1 MKLYPYILFAAAMLM
16 MTAPSHGSGIDSEL
30 VEVGKG
36 KAYYLKFIK
45 VYDAILYSDKNAA
58 ATSILDDNISKCL
71 HLDYAVDVS
80 SEDFIKAAD
89 TVLARQ
95 FSESL
100 SDGLKD
106 HIETL
111 HRGYLDVAKGDNY
124 SLCYDGRT
132 TETTLSLNGKPLV
145 KIQDPEFAR
154 VYFGIWLGQYK
165 PLDSRLRDDLLSG
178 LMTEEM

>member
-1 MKLYPYILFAAAMLM
+1 MRLYPYILVAAVMLF
-16 MTAPSHGSGIDSEL
+16 MTAPSHASGIERDL

-45 VYDAILYSDKNAA
+45 VYDAILYSDENAA
-58 ATSILDDNISKCL
+58 AASILDDDISKCL
-71 HLDYAVDVS
+71 LLDYAVDVS

-100 SDGLKD
+100 SEELKD
-106 HIETL
+106 HIATL
-111 HRGYLDVAKGDNY
+111 HRGYLDVAEGDNY

-132 TETTLSLNGKPLV
+132 TETTLSLNGEPLV

-165 PLDSRLRDDLLSG
+165 PLDTRLRDDLLSG
-178 LMTEEM
+178 LATGEM

>member
-1 MKLYPYILFAAAMLM
+1 MKLYLSILITAAMLF
-16 MTAPSHGSGIDSEL
+16 MTAPSHATTIEREL

-45 VYDAILYSDKNAA
+45 VYDAILYSDKKAA
-58 ATSILDDNISKCL
+58 ATSILDDSISKCL
-71 HLDYAVDVS
+71 YLDYAVDVS
-80 SEDFIKAAD
+80 REDFIKAAD

-100 SDGLKD
+100 SDQLKD
-106 HIETL
+106 HIATL
-111 HRGYLDVAKGDNY
+111 HQGYLDVAEGDNY

-132 TETTLSLNGKPLV
+132 TETTLSLNGQHLV

-165 PLDSRLRDDLLSG
+165 PLDTKLRNDLLSG
-178 LMTEEM
+178 LMAEEL